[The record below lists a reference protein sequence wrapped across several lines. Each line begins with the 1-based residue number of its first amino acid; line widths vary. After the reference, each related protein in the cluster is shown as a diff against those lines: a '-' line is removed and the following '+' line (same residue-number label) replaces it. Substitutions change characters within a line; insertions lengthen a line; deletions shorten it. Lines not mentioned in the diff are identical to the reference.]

1 MNFNKKNTL
10 IILIAGKARSGKGEV
25 ASYLK
30 DYFFKKEK
38 KVILSP
44 YTKYLKRYIVE
55 VTGKEFNDEDKPRDL
70 LQKLSSDL
78 IKKKLS
84 NPNFFINRQL
94 EDLSFYSYFMDV
106 VIIPDVRFEEE
117 INKVKENFT
126 NVVTIG
132 VKRKNY
138 LSILTKEQ
146 QEDITEVA
154 LDNYCNYDYKIENT
168 SLEKLQLDVLK
179 IIKNLEK
186 EGRIWIKS

>member
-1 MNFNKKNTL
+1 
-10 IILIAGKARSGKGEV
+10 
-25 ASYLK
+25 
-30 DYFFKKEK
+30 
-38 KVILSP
+38 
-44 YTKYLKRYIVE
+44 
-55 VTGKEFNDEDKPRDL
+55 
-70 LQKLSSDL
+70 
-78 IKKKLS
+78 
-84 NPNFFINRQL
+84 
-94 EDLSFYSYFMDV
+94 MDV

-186 EGRIWIKS
+186 EGRI

>member
-10 IILIAGKARSGKGEV
+10 IILIAGKARSGKGEI

-30 DYFFKKEK
+30 DYFLKKEK

-126 NVVTIG
+126 NAVTIG

-146 QEDITEVA
+146 QEDITEIA